1 MENIQ
6 PSDQDQAQVTQLTF
20 GQDEGTQD
28 QEVGQVEG
36 TDYGTWDSDKRYDT
50 HWGEDPN
57 KMYHSL
63 RYHEKK
69 QGDFDN
75 QIKDYKGQVESLK
88 EYQDNWEALQS
99 LASHPTVGPKFSQLI
114 NEYQGI
120 SNESQTQ
127 EQVVNNGV
135 YDPNQQ
141 FNQHLQPIQQ
151 KLQDIES
158 WKNDLMNQVNQYNTQ
173 EAQDQQFQAIDE
185 VASKH
190 GLKYDKNSFV
200 NEMQAKGIPVE
211 YWSAHFSSV
220 AMPQVLA
227 NVSAQSSESA
237 LRNANATQSMAGAGD
252 KAAPSGEGLNFTDK
266 LMAASF
272 VPIP

>member
-120 SNESQTQ
+120 PNETQTQ
-127 EQVVNNGV
+127 NQVVNNGA

-173 EAQDQQFQAIDE
+173 EAQDQQFQAIDQM
-185 VASKH
+185 ASEN
-190 GLKYDKNSFV
+190 GFTYNKNDFMQS
-200 NEMQAKGIPVE
+200 MQAKGIPVE
-211 YWSAHFSSV
+211 HWV
-220 AMPQVLA
+220 AQFTYEAWPQIKS
-227 NVSAQSSESA
+227 NVTAQSSESA

-252 KAAPSGEGLNFTDK
+252 KASQSGEGLSFRDQ
-266 LMAASF
+266 LMAASY